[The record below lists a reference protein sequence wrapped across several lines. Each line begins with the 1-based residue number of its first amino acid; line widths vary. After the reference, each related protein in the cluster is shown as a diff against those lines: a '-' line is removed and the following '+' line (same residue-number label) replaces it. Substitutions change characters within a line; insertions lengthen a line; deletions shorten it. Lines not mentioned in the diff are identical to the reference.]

1 MHCHKS
7 QTLVTRAVTLFGSI
21 VVATWSSPLPI
32 SAQVAGDE
40 NAKSKPQAAQDAES
54 AERLALMRLRAEHT
68 QVFLVDGARRDKLA
82 MRKEPV
88 FRYADQPR
96 GIVDA
101 TLWVWGEPGR
111 PVALQKVE
119 YYPPTPTSWTYCLAS
134 LSPDLISAE
143 WRGGRRWTATKPGV
157 EMHRWDDAPRASAS
171 KSGRARQTKE
181 LARRFSVR
189 GSEGTNRQE
198 ELRLMTQP
206 VYRYSDLEKGLE
218 EGAIFGFGSGTNPN
232 CLLLIELVGD
242 EQSDTRWHYGFVGM
256 SAESLRARLDDHEVW
271 YFPLAARIGGLD
283 TWIWFFEAQGMEE

>member
-1 MHCHKS
+1 MQCHKS
-7 QTLVTRAVTLFGSI
+7 QTLVMKTVALLGLI
-21 VVATWSSPLPI
+21 VAATWWFPLPLP
-32 SAQVAGDE
+32 AQAVEEE
-40 NAKSKPQAAQDAES
+40 NAKKKPQADQEAES
-54 AERLALMRLRAEHT
+54 AERLAMMRRRAEHT
-68 QVFLVDGARRDKLA
+68 QVFLAEGDRREKLA

-119 YYPPTPTSWTYCLAS
+119 FYPPTPTSWTYCLAS
-134 LSPDLISAE
+134 LSPDLIAAE

-157 EMHRWDDAPRASAS
+157 EMHRWDDAPQASAS
-171 KSGRARQTKE
+171 KSGRARQMKD

-206 VYRYSDLEKGLE
+206 IHRYSDAEADLED
-218 EGAIFGFGSGTNPN
+218 GAIFGFGSGTNPN
-232 CLLLIELVGD
+232 CLLLIELRRED
-242 EQSDTRWHYGFVGM
+242 QSHSQWHYGFAGM
-256 SAESLRARLDDHEVW
+256 SAESLRARLDDREVW
-271 YFPLAARIGGLD
+271 YFPPAARIGGLD